1 MSSAGA
7 GKFIRSITFDSKIL
21 QFIVCPLTKQPLRY
35 CKESQELFSDSIGVA
50 YPIKEGIPCLSP
62 LSGRVVDSV
71 DPKDSPK

>member
-1 MSSAGA
+1 MSSSGA
-7 GKFIRSITFDSKIL
+7 VKFVKGVTFDPKIL

-50 YPIKEGIPCLSP
+50 YPIKEGIPCLAP

-71 DPKDSPK
+71 DPKNSP